1 MSDFSKD
8 GIYKEAKLTALD
20 EPRLVPIT
28 TEQLVFYNLDINTA
42 MLTFQLKKG
51 VYPLQVSKTNADI
64 HCFFESTNGSQTDR
78 ANIEF
83 VDSLNGIIRFTV
95 DNDFLSASTDTWVTG
110 QIYLKAVGREDTV
123 VLNEFRFFVK
133 DALINKIGADIKVKT
148 IRQIDKLVIDARKK
162 IDEEI
167 NSLTRLKDVRL
178 EFDSFVTKQKSDLN
192 KTINDTKDEMNNIKD
207 SAEKSVDAQLE
218 RLRIESD
225 DVLKKI
231 QDSSDVVNK
240 AELDAMLSDYV
251 KSNDFKTELDKKA
264 NTGDVTQPSA
274 LEQLINAKV
283 DERLAKVTTP
293 YTFTDANGYIPRL
306 ENPDFDSMSNIDKS
320 GLFYAYNTVN
330 SPDTENESGYLFVI
344 ARSSTY
350 KKVLFMPYNKH
361 TLYSRNKLGSTTGWG
376 KWHNITSQFSN

>member
-1 MSDFSKD
+1 M
-8 GIYKEAKLTALD
+8 GNWT
-20 EPRLVPIT
+20 
-28 TEQLVFYNLDINTA
+28 NL
-42 MLTFQLKKG
+42 LKSCWTRG
-51 VYPLQVSKTNADI
+51 
-64 HCFFESTNGSQTDR
+64 HGCFKRIS
-78 ANIEF
+78 
-83 VDSLNGIIRFTV
+83 
-95 DNDFLSASTDTWVTG
+95 
-110 QIYLKAVGREDTV
+110 
-123 VLNEFRFFVK
+123 FFVK

-251 KSNDFKTELDKKA
+251 KSNDFKTELDKK
-264 NTGDVTQPSA
+264 
-274 LEQLINAKV
+274 
-283 DERLAKVTTP
+283 R
-293 YTFTDANGYIPRL
+293 IP
-306 ENPDFDSMSNIDKS
+306 EM
-320 GLFYAYNTVN
+320 
-330 SPDTENESGYLFVI
+330 
-344 ARSSTY
+344 
-350 KKVLFMPYNKH
+350 
-361 TLYSRNKLGSTTGWG
+361 
-376 KWHNITSQFSN
+376 